1 MTTEQNVIQTQVGL
15 FKSASNWAMF
25 PMIAGSQGTA
35 ETAFIGLMRFMKASS
50 PAGDS
55 KLNLKNWDEAETSEV
70 EVAIEQPS

>member
-1 MTTEQNVIQTQVGL
+1 MT
-15 FKSASNWAMF
+15 
-25 PMIAGSQGTA
+25 AGSRVTA

-55 KLNLKNWDEAETSEV
+55 KLNLKNWDEAERLVV